1 MKGRPMEVVMTN
13 DVWAAALAG
22 DAVAGDGFWSET
34 DRLYQAGWPVDRRRV
49 RKIPLDGQPVCPWLG
64 GLEDVDSR
72 GSVDRPGR
80 SKLLRSLRKAL

>member
-1 MKGRPMEVVMTN
+1 MDPEAEGVV
-13 DVWAAALAG
+13 
-22 DAVAGDGFWSET
+22 
-34 DRLYQAGWPVDRRRV
+34 LYIGPGRRV